1 MLSRA
6 ARHPRAALSAVRNVA
21 SIASQEPA
29 GPSMKTSVPGP
40 ASMAI
45 KQKMD
50 PVHQTTSVRMFVDF
64 EKSFG
69 NYIVDA
75 DGNTLLDVY
84 TQISSLPLGYN
95 HPDLVKAAANPNFI
109 VGYSMLIGFL
119 PGYLNCAKIS
129 ETSRQTSLV
138 SRPALG
144 SFPRTDFPDGIEAAL
159 TSIAPKGLK
168 AVQTMLCGTS
178 ANENAIK
185 TAFIWYM
192 TNRRGGNP
200 PDQAA
205 LDSCMVQ
212 NQPGTPKL
220 SVLGFQGAFHGRSL
234 CMLSVTRSKAIH
246 KVDIPAFDWPIAKF
260 PRYKYPLA
268 DNKAYNDAQDKECL
282 QDVREKIAEWK
293 KKNHDVAAVIV
304 EPIQA
309 EGGDNYGSPEFFKGL
324 QKITKENG
332 ICFIVD
338 EVQTGGG
345 GTGDLWAHA
354 HWNLPSPPDIVT
366 FSKKLITGGY
376 FYGEHMRV
384 KQAYRIY
391 NTWMGDPA
399 KLFLLQK
406 VVEVIKRD
414 NLLEKTRD
422 VGKFFQKELAQLQAA
437 HSSKLSQAR
446 GLGTF
451 AAIDFPTAAVRDKF
465 VDKAISIGLHCGGC
479 GDKSLRFRPSLIY
492 EKKHAELTF
501 DLLEKAVKQI

>member
-1 MLSRA
+1 MFCRVVRQPSLA
-6 ARHPRAALSAVRNVA
+6 ILVRNVA

-29 GPSMKTSVPGP
+29 GPSVKSKIPGP
-40 ASMAI
+40 TSMAL

-50 PVHQTTSVRMFVDF
+50 PLHQTTSVRLYVDY

-69 NYIVDA
+69 NYMVDA
-75 DGNTLLDVY
+75 DGNTFLDIY

-95 HPDLVKAAANPNFI
+95 HPDLVNAARNPEFI
-109 VGYSMLIGFL
+109 
-119 PGYLNCAKIS
+119 
-129 ETSRQTSLV
+129 TSLV

-144 SFPRTDFPDGIEAAL
+144 SFPRQDFPEGLAKAL

-185 TAFIWYM
+185 QAFIWYM
-192 TNRRGGNP
+192 TKRRGGNP
-200 PDQAA
+200 PDEAA
-205 LDSCMVQ
+205 LASCMLQ
-212 NQPGTPKL
+212 KQPGTPKL

-260 PRYKYPLA
+260 PRYKYPLSS
-268 DNKAYNDAQDKECL
+268 NQAYNDAQDKECL
-282 QDVREKIAEWK
+282 QDVQEKIDEWK
-293 KKNHDVAAVIV
+293 RKDQDVAVIIV

-309 EGGDNYGSPEFFKGL
+309 EGGDNYGSPAFFQKL
-324 QKITKENG
+324 QKIAADNG

-345 GTGDLWAHA
+345 ATGDIWAHS
-354 HWNLPSPPDIVT
+354 HWGLSSPPDMVT

-376 FYGEHMRV
+376 FYKEDFRV
-384 KQAYRIY
+384 KEAYRIY
-391 NTWMGDPA
+391 NTWVGDPT

-406 VVEVIKRD
+406 VIEVIRRD
-414 NLLEKTRD
+414 GLIEKTRS
-422 VGKFFQKELAQLQAA
+422 VGEVFQKELTRLQSV

-451 AAIDFPTAAVRDKF
+451 AAVDFPTAAERDKL
-465 VDKAISIGLHCGGC
+465 VEKAIALGLHCGGC
-479 GDKSLRFRPSLIY
+479 G
-492 EKKHAELTF
+492 
-501 DLLEKAVKQI
+501 

>member
-21 SIASQEPA
+21 TIASQEPA

-40 ASMAI
+40 ASKAI
-45 KQKMD
+45 KEKMD

-69 NYIVDA
+69 NYVVDA

-95 HPDLVKAAANPNFI
+95 HPDLVKAAADPNFI
-109 VGYSMLIGFL
+109 
-119 PGYLNCAKIS
+119 
-129 ETSRQTSLV
+129 TSLV

-200 PDQAA
+200 PDQVA

-268 DNKAYNDAQDKECL
+268 DNKAYNDAQDEECL

-345 GTGDLWAHA
+345 GTGDIWAHA

-414 NLLEKTRD
+414 NLLERTKD

-437 HSSKLSQAR
+437 HSSKLTQAR

-451 AAIDFPTAAVRDKF
+451 AAIDFPTAAVRDQF

>member
-1 MLSRA
+1 
-6 ARHPRAALSAVRNVA
+6 
-21 SIASQEPA
+21 
-29 GPSMKTSVPGP
+29 MKTAVPGP
-40 ASMAI
+40 KSLAI

-50 PVHQTTSVRMFVDF
+50 PLHQTTSVRMFVDF

-69 NYIVDA
+69 NYVVDA
-75 DGNTLLDVY
+75 DGNTMLDVY

-95 HPDLVKAAANPNFI
+95 HPDLVKVASSPNFI
-109 VGYSMLIGFL
+109 
-119 PGYLNCAKIS
+119 
-129 ETSRQTSLV
+129 TSLV

-144 SFPRTDFPDGIEAAL
+144 SFPRNDFPDGIEAAL

-168 AVQTMLCGTS
+168 
-178 ANENAIK
+178 
-185 TAFIWYM
+185 
-192 TNRRGGNP
+192 
-200 PDQAA
+200 
-205 LDSCMVQ
+205 
-212 NQPGTPKL
+212 
-220 SVLGFQGAFHGRSL
+220 GAFHGRSL

-260 PRYKYPLA
+260 PRYKYPLK

-309 EGGDNYGSPEFFKGL
+309 EGGDNYGSPEFFKEL

-345 GTGDLWAHA
+345 GTGDIWAHA

-384 KQAYRIY
+384 K
-391 NTWMGDPA
+391 
-399 KLFLLQK
+399 
-406 VVEVIKRD
+406 EVSPFK
-414 NLLEKTRD
+414 
-422 VGKFFQKELAQLQAA
+422 
-437 HSSKLSQAR
+437 
-446 GLGTF
+446 
-451 AAIDFPTAAVRDKF
+451 
-465 VDKAISIGLHCGGC
+465 
-479 GDKSLRFRPSLIY
+479 
-492 EKKHAELTF
+492 
-501 DLLEKAVKQI
+501 

>member
-1 MLSRA
+1 MVLKA
-6 ARHPRAALSAVRNVA
+6 DPAVRNVA

-109 VGYSMLIGFL
+109 
-119 PGYLNCAKIS
+119 
-129 ETSRQTSLV
+129 
-138 SRPALG
+138 
-144 SFPRTDFPDGIEAAL
+144 
-159 TSIAPKGLK
+159 

-246 KVDIPAFDWPIAKF
+246 
-260 PRYKYPLA
+260 
-268 DNKAYNDAQDKECL
+268 
-282 QDVREKIAEWK
+282 
-293 KKNHDVAAVIV
+293 KNHDVAAVIV